1 MKHFQKSFY
10 AYTSLVPTDLYPV
23 QYGEEQCESGH
34 SFGPYVRSNY
44 LIHYVYSGK
53 GILKNDNKEY
63 RIGAGEMFLISP
75 NELTY
80 YRADT
85 SEPWHYAWIEFNGSL
100 VPHILKASGF
110 AACAVCADDE
120 MRSAGNAMREIIECS
135 ENNFMLLI
143 QRLWNFLDKISQ
155 NENTAHSLSHEYIN
169 KAESYIKINVH
180 KKTTVTDVAAY
191 VGIDRSHLSRLFSS
205 YMGMSPQQY
214 ILSLKMNTAANYL
227 KNTGITISEA
237 AQSVGYSDTRT
248 FNKAFKKQFNSS
260 PSVWRHKRLW
270 EQSIIR
276 GM

>member
-63 RIGAGEMFLISP
+63 HIGAGEMFLISP

-110 AACAVCADDE
+110 VDCAVCADDE
-120 MRSAGNAMREIIECS
+120 MCSAGKAMREIIECC
-135 ENNFMLLI
+135 ENSFMLLI
-143 QRLWNFLDKISQ
+143 QKLWNFLDKISQ
-155 NENTAHSLSHEYIN
+155 NENTAHALSHEYIN

-191 VGIDRSHLSRLFSS
+191 VGIDRSHLSRLFSG

-227 KNTGITISEA
+227 KNMGITISEA
-237 AQSVGYSDTRT
+237 AQSVGYPDTRT

-260 PSVWRHKRLW
+260 PSAWRRKQLW

-276 GM
+276 